1 MQYYSVCGK
10 VYRKE
15 YIKGALVN
23 HYSLIAATVIHPEGF
38 RSFRYWSV
46 QGGIM
51 GFCVWI
57 HVCVSVC
64 VTERERKREINFKRG
79 HMVTGIQAR

>member
-1 MQYYSVCGK
+1 MQYYGVCGK

-51 GFCVWI
+51 EVLCVDSCMCAC
-57 HVCVSVC
+57 VCDR
-64 VTERERKREINFKRG
+64 EREKERD
-79 HMVTGIQAR
+79 